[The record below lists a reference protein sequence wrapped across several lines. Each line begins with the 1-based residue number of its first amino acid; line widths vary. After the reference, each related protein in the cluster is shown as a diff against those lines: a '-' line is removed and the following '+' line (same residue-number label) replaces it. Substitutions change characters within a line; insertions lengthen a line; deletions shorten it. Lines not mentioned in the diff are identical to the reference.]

1 MTKYGQIGWRMA
13 SVAAFVGTAVLAI
26 ALTRAPAN
34 SDASLSYRL
43 SGRVCPTSGL
53 EAWLGL
59 GAASAVGGAGGGSPG
74 NAGPP
79 GAYPGH
85 ETYYT
90 LEFTNVSNR
99 TCSLF
104 GYPEVSAYRDSPAVG
119 RRGGGPIGGTAIRDT
134 SVRPKPVMLEPGA
147 TAHAVLRVA
156 GDTEPAGCAEV
167 TAGELRITLPRQAR
181 PSLVPAHIPVCTQR
195 GHASLSVQAI
205 QARPGIPGHSVTP

>member
-1 MTKYGQIGWRMA
+1 V
-13 SVAAFVGTAVLAI
+13 S
-26 ALTRAPAN
+26 
-34 SDASLSYRL
+34 
-43 SGRVCPTSGL
+43 TSGL

-59 GAASAVGGAGGGSPG
+59 GAASAAAAARPGGAD
-74 NAGPP
+74 PP

-104 GYPEVSAYRDSPAVG
+104 GYPEVSAYRDSPAA
-119 RRGGGPIGGTAIRDT
+119 GGPSGSPVSGTAIRDT

-156 GDTEPAGCAEV
+156 GDTKPAGCAEV
-167 TAGELRITLPRQAR
+167 TAEELRITLPRQDR
-181 PSLVPAHIPVCTQR
+181 PSFVAAHIPVCSQR
-195 GHASLSVQAI
+195 GHATLSVQAI
-205 QARPGIPGHSVTP
+205 QARPGIPGHIMTP

>member
-1 MTKYGQIGWRMA
+1 MTRYGQIGWRMA
-13 SVAAFVGTAVLAI
+13 AIAAFVGTAVLAI
-26 ALTRAPAN
+26 ALTRAPVR
-34 SDASLSYRL
+34 SDASLSYGL
-43 SGRVCPTSGL
+43 SGQACPTSGL

-59 GAASAVGGAGGGSPG
+59 GAASAAAAARPGGAD
-74 NAGPP
+74 PP

-90 LEFTNVSNR
+90 LEFTNVSDR

-104 GYPEVSAYRDSPAVG
+104 GYPEVSAYQDSPLA
-119 RRGGGPIGGTAIRDT
+119 GGPVAAPIGGTAIRDT

-156 GDTEPAGCAEV
+156 SDAKPVGCAQV
-167 TAGELRITLPRQAR
+167 TAEELRITLPRQAR
-181 PSLVPAHIPVCTQR
+181 PSFVATHIPVCSQR

-205 QARPGIPGHSVTP
+205 QARPGIPGYSVTP

>member
-1 MTKYGQIGWRMA
+1 MA
-13 SVAAFVGTAVLAI
+13 AIAAFVGTAVLAI

-34 SDASLSYRL
+34 SDATLSYGL

-59 GAASAVGGAGGGSPG
+59 GAASAAGGAGGAGPG

-99 TCSLF
+99 ACSLY
-104 GYPEVSAYRDSPAVG
+104 GYPEVSAYRDSPVAGG
-119 RRGGGPIGGTAIRDT
+119 RIGGAAIRDT
-134 SVRPKPVMLEPGA
+134 SIRPKPVMLEPGA
-147 TAHAVLRVA
+147 TAHSVLRVTA
-156 GDTEPAGCAEV
+156 APRPAGCAEV
-167 TAGELRITLPRQAR
+167 TAEELRITLPRQAR
-181 PSLVPAHIPVCTQR
+181 PSLVPAHIPVCSQR

-205 QARPGIPGHSVTP
+205 QARPGIPGHSMTP

>member
-1 MTKYGQIGWRMA
+1 MA
-13 SVAAFVGTAVLAI
+13 AIAAFVGTAVLAI
-26 ALTRAPAN
+26 ALTRAPAG
-34 SDASLSYRL
+34 SDASLSYRV
-43 SGRVCPTSGL
+43 SGQACPTSGL

-59 GAASAVGGAGGGSPG
+59 GAASAGAADRPGSS
-74 NAGPP
+74 GPP
-79 GAYPGH
+79 AAYPGH

-104 GYPEVSAYRDSPAVG
+104 GYPEVSAYRDRPVAG
-119 RRGGGPIGGTAIRDT
+119 GPIGGPIGGTAIRDT

-156 GDTEPAGCAEV
+156 GDTKPPGCSEV
-167 TAGELRITLPRQAR
+167 TAEELRITLPQQAR
-181 PSLVPAHIPVCTQR
+181 PSFVATHIPVCSQR

-205 QARPGIPGHSVTP
+205 QARPGIPGHSMTP